1 MMSKSY
7 DLIVIGAGPGGYAA
21 AIRAAQLGKH
31 VAIVEKQHVGGV
43 CLNVGC
49 IPSKIFLEYGAKVRD
64 IQSANNWGIKT
75 NHIDIDLNGLVQRK
89 EQVVKT
95 VTDDVRDALQ
105 QHNVDMIEGEAEVL
119 EGLKVQVNQTIYTAE
134 DIILATGTKPFVPP
148 IEGLDQAHFETADT
162 FFNMDALP
170 KQLVIIGGGVIASE
184 IASSMADLGVDV
196 TILEKG
202 DNILSSEIEE
212 IHTHLSSY
220 LKQQGVQIIT
230 NSETTKVNATTLE
243 IDGKDGR
250 KEIPYETLLFATGR
264 QPNVHVA
271 KALKL
276 EQDGKCL
283 QVNEHYETSYAHVYA
298 IGDLVPGYQ
307 LAHTASAHG
316 KYVAEHI
323 AGKHPEAINQED
335 IPRCIY
341 TRLESASV
349 GLSALQAQEAGYE
362 VEVTTAS
369 FQKNPKAILKGETQG
384 LVKIVANK
392 QDGKILGGF
401 IVGPHATD
409 LISEILGIKM
419 AGGTLNDIAHIIQPH
434 PSLSEVIGE
443 SAEASFGKAIYH

>member
-21 AIRAAQLGKH
+21 AIRAAQLGKR

-75 NHIDIDLNGLVQRK
+75 KHIDIDLNGLVQRK
-89 EQVVKT
+89 DQVVKT

-148 IEGLDQAHFETADT
+148 IEGLEQAHFETADT

-243 IDGKDGR
+243 IDGIDGP

-271 KALKL
+271 KSLNL

-323 AGKHPEAINQED
+323 AGKHPETINQED

-369 FQKNPKAILKGETQG
+369 FQKNPKAILKGEIQG

>member
-89 EQVVKT
+89 DQVVKT

-148 IEGLDQAHFETADT
+148 IEGLEQAHFETADT

-243 IDGKDGR
+243 IDGKDGP

-362 VEVTTAS
+362 VEVTTSS
-369 FQKNPKAILKGETQG
+369 FQKNPKAILKGEIQG

>member
-7 DLIVIGAGPGGYAA
+7 DLIIIGAGPGGYVA

-31 VAIVEKQHVGGV
+31 VALIEKKHVGGV

-49 IPSKIFLEYGAKVRD
+49 IPAKLFLEYGAKVRD
-64 IQSANNWGIKT
+64 IHSANSWGIKT
-75 NHIDIDLNGLVQRK
+75 NNIDIDLTGLVQRK
-89 EQVVKT
+89 DQVVKT
-95 VTDDVRDALQ
+95 VTDDVRDALSQ
-105 QHNVDMIEGEAEVL
+105 NNVDLIEGEAEVL
-119 EGLKVQVNQTIYTAE
+119 EDLKVQVNETIYTAK

-148 IEGLDQAHFETADT
+148 IEGVDQAHYETADT
-162 FFNMDALP
+162 FFNMKELP

-184 IASSMADLGVDV
+184 IASAMADLGVDV

-202 DNILSSEIEE
+202 DSILSSEIKE
-212 IHTHLSSY
+212 IREHLTSY
-220 LKQQGVQIIT
+220 LKQQGVNIIT
-230 NSETTKVNATTLE
+230 NSETKKINATTLE
-243 IDGKDGR
+243 IDGKDGPR
-250 KEIPYETLLFATGR
+250 EIPYETLLFATGR

-271 KALKL
+271 KALQL

-283 QVNEHYETSYAHVYA
+283 KVNEHYETSYKHVYA

-316 KYVAEHI
+316 KYVAEKI
-323 AGKHPEAINQED
+323 AGKNPETIYQED

-349 GLSALQAQEAGYE
+349 GLSETQAKEAGYD
-362 VEVTTAS
+362 VEVTTAN

-384 LVKIVANK
+384 FIKIVANK

-409 LISEILGIKM
+409 LISEILGVK
-419 AGGTLNDIAHIIQPH
+419 ASGGTLNDISQIIQPH
-434 PSLSEVIGE
+434 PSLSEALGE
-443 SAEASFGKAIYH
+443 SADASFGKAIYI